1 MIRVIVNVA
10 VLTEGWDHP
19 AFNYGALI
27 WGGVLMLL
35 FSIERILRRFAGL
48 PTARFGEVAMSQD

>member
-1 MIRVIVNVA
+1 MNSLILRTA
-10 VLTEGWDHP
+10 VP
-19 AFNYGALI
+19 ALVG
-27 WGGVLMLL
+27 LMLL